1 MFDSARYGYPL
12 VASFDGRKLEDLLK
26 SFENAVKRECDK
38 TLALELRLELL
49 ISIPP
54 MLTQRTFQRLA
65 RWCKTDGIY
74 GDGMMIAQRIS
85 ELLFG
90 RVIDRRVIGT

>member
-12 VASFDGRKLEDLLK
+12 VASFDGQKLEQLLK
-26 SFENAVKRECDK
+26 SFENAVKREGDNK
-38 TLALELRLELL
+38 LALELRFELL
-49 ISIPP
+49 HSDPP
-54 MLTQRTFQRLA
+54 MLTKTTFQRLA

-85 ELLFG
+85 EMLFG
-90 RVIDRRVIGT
+90 KVIDRRLIGT